1 MGQIVECVP
10 NFSEGKDKSIVDK
23 IAIHAKQTKGVTLLD
38 VQMDADHNRC
48 VITFA
53 GGPKA
58 SADAAFKMCKT
69 ASELIDMNKH
79 SGEHPR
85 LGATDVIP
93 FVPVADI
100 TVDECNKLSEN
111 LAHRIWDEL
120 SIPSY
125 LYEETARSPERV
137 DLAKIRR
144 GEYEKIKEEMSVKP
158 GRDPDVGEPRM
169 HPTAGCV
176 VIGCRLPLVAFN
188 VNLGTKDVR
197 IAKKIANMIRNRSG
211 GFQYCKAMG
220 FAIEERGY
228 VQVSM
233 NLTNYKRTSIRK
245 VFDMIK
251 QESFRLGVLPIGT
264 EIVGLLPLSAILNV
278 ATGHLNLVD
287 FSKKQILDLRVG
299 GGGEDS
305 WVPDSFVKEV
315 SKKVVAPGGGSVSA
329 SSGALASALASM
341 VAKLSQSKKYAS
353 VADEMNDIAQKGDAI
368 ADELVNLVE
377 EDTEAFKAIMK
388 SMKLP
393 TIDSDSEEFKAKQMQ
408 EATIYAT
415 TVPLMTMRA
424 SSKAIPLI
432 KAVAERG
439 NQNSISDAGVAA
451 LSAITALKGAHLN
464 VLINIGGI
472 EDKKKADRLKGEAEK
487 LLEDGVTEAEAIY
500 NMVKSKLS

>member
-1 MGQIVECVP
+1 MSQIVECVP
-10 NFSEGKDKSIVDK
+10 NFSEGKDKAIVDK

-53 GGPKA
+53 GEPQA
-58 SADAAFKMCKT
+58 SADAAFKMCKE
-69 ASELIDMNKH
+69 AAELIDMNKH

-100 TVDECNKLSEN
+100 TVEECNKLSER
-111 LAHRIWDEL
+111 LAQRIWDEL

-125 LYEETARSPERV
+125 LYEETARTPERV
-137 DLAKIRR
+137 DLAIIRR
-144 GEYEKIKEEMSVKP
+144 GEYEKIKEEMGVKP
-158 GRDPDVGEPRM
+158 ERNPDIGEPRM

-188 VNLGTKDVR
+188 VNLGTRDVS

-233 NLTNYKRTSIRK
+233 NLTNYKKTSIRK

-251 QESFRLGVLPIGT
+251 QEALRLGVLPIGT

-278 ATGHLNLVD
+278 ATGHLNLKD

-299 GGGEDS
+299 GGGEET
-305 WVPDSFVKEV
+305 WVPGSFVKEV

-329 SSGALASALASM
+329 SAGALASALASM
-341 VAKLSQSKKYAS
+341 VAKLSQSKKYAG
-353 VADEMNDIAQKGDAI
+353 VADEMKEIAEKGDII

-377 EDTEAFKAIMK
+377 EDTDAFKAIMK

-393 TIDSDSEEFKAKQMQ
+393 TTDSNSEAFKAEKMQ

-415 TVPLMTMRA
+415 TVPLMTMKA
-424 SSKAIPLI
+424 TTKAIPLI
-432 KAVAERG
+432 RAVAERG

-451 LSAITALKGAHLN
+451 LSAITALRGAHLN

-472 EDKKKADRLKGEAEK
+472 ENKDKANQLKSEADQLFKDGVAEAEP
-487 LLEDGVTEAEAIY
+487 IY
-500 NMVKSKLS
+500 DMVKGKLS